1 MNYLYGILVL
11 TLLSCAPRSIP
22 NADAAAT
29 VLPPSYH
36 LADWPTPA
44 AAARIGQPVGVGILG
59 DGTIAVFHRGLS
71 EPTPYVVGDVV
82 QFLHPDS
89 GEALTSWGGEF
100 FVRPHGMH
108 VDADEHIWLTDIARH
123 QVFKFTR
130 EGELLLTLGEEGVA
144 GADSTHFDQPT
155 DVAVGPRGNIFVTD
169 GYGNRRIVKF
179 APDGRYLAQWGRE
192 GSGPGEFINPHAI
205 DISTQGQLYVSD
217 RENNRV
223 QVFDTYGTFK
233 GAYRLPAA
241 TYAAIHDMGSDR
253 LYVTDYAVVNDTT
266 ILGSTIYSLDKRA
279 RAATALTQ
287 RAGPQV
293 QGTAPEPHRYHD
305 LAIDRAGSLYLPDLT
320 NRMVAKYVR

>member
-1 MNYLYGILVL
+1 MNYLYGILAL
-11 TLLSCAPRSIP
+11 TLLGCAARSVTATDTP
-22 NADAAAT
+22 AA
-29 VLPPSYH
+29 VLPPAYRVT
-36 LADWPTPA
+36 DWPTPA

-59 DGTIAVFHRGLS
+59 DGTIAVFHRGLT
-71 EPTPYVVGDVV
+71 EPAPYVAGDVV
-82 QFLHPDS
+82 QFIHPDT
-89 GEALTSWGGEF
+89 GEALGSWGGGF

-108 VDADEHIWLTDIARH
+108 VDTDEHIWLTDIARH

-130 EGELLLTLGEEGVA
+130 DGELLLTLGEEGIA

-192 GSGPGEFINPHAI
+192 GSAAGEFINPHAI
-205 DISTQGQLYVSD
+205 DISSEGQLYVAD

-241 TYAAIHDMGSDR
+241 TYAAIHSAGSDQ

-266 ILGSTIYSLDKRA
+266 ILGSTIYRLDKRA
-279 RAATALTQ
+279 RAATALTK

-293 QGTAPEPHRYHD
+293 QATAPEPHRYHD
-305 LAIDRAGSLYLPDLT
+305 LAIDRVGNLYLPDLT
-320 NRMVAKYVR
+320 NRVVVKYTK